1 MSRVRTYMKTRKNL
15 KSFPLLFVAV
25 MLVSCATAPE
35 KNKMVPYIDYS
46 TFASSGRTLKITEVK
61 GGEETGWD
69 VPKIDNKSFK
79 EALIDTLK
87 KTGLFKEIFTG
98 QPGDYELD
106 AEIVSQKVQPGLTA
120 YAALFVHYRLVET
133 KTNQAIWNE
142 NIFSQNDAFGANQG
156 KDVIEGAARD
166 NLTQL
171 IRKLSEILTQERK

>member
-1 MSRVRTYMKTRKNL
+1 MKKRENL
-15 KSFPLLFVAV
+15 KSFLLLFVVV

-35 KNKMVPYIDYS
+35 KNKMIPYVDYS
-46 TFASSGRTLKITEVK
+46 TFASSGHTLKITEIK

-87 KTGLFKEIFTG
+87 KTSLFKEIFTE
-98 QPGDYELD
+98 QTGDYELD

-133 KTNQAIWNE
+133 KTNQTIWTE

-156 KDVIEGAARD
+156 KDAIEGSARD
-166 NLTQL
+166 NLAQL
-171 IRKLSEILTQERK
+171 IRKLSEIFAQQNRK